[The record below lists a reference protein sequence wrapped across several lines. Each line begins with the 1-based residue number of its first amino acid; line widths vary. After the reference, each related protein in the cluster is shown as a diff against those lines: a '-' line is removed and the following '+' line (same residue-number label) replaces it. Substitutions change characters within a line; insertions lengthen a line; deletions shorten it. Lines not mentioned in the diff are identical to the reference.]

1 MCIWKYSMIYNRI
14 YNTSMIKTYVF
25 KKCLISWSLN
35 NFFLNL
41 RKLKYRF
48 WSNNCRNSICIIFL
62 IIILLNMNL
71 LNLRLLILRNLYLL
85 FMLLNRFNCLIMLS
99 NLLNSL
105 NNWFILLLKYL
116 RFLYKFIK
124 YLILLIIPHYKL

>member
-1 MCIWKYSMIYNRI
+1 
-14 YNTSMIKTYVF
+14 
-25 KKCLISWSLN
+25 
-35 NFFLNL
+35 
-41 RKLKYRF
+41 
-48 WSNNCRNSICIIFL
+48 
-62 IIILLNMNL
+62 MNL

-116 RFLYKFIK
+116 RFLQKFIK
-124 YLILLIIPHYKL
+124 FLILLIIPHYKLQFLLVFMIYFKSICYDVICLFRNQVHFFNLFYFIIRLSSSYIVLDRSGDNSLVGISLKRNFLNY